1 MTTMYEKEEKTFPVW
16 LYVTQE
22 KLKMEEGTMLKKVGI
37 LANGGDVSGFNA
49 VIRAIVK
56 TAENH
61 GVECYGIVDGYN
73 GLLKKDFEKLSTAAN
88 GEAVGIL
95 PKGGSII
102 GSSTNANIFNYKIVN
117 EDGSVEYKDLS
128 EQAIE
133 NIKEFGFDCIF
144 TLGGDGTQKSARDF
158 STKGVNIIGVPK
170 TIDNDVA
177 CTEITFGYNTAVSVA
192 MEALDR
198 LHTTGETHHRIM
210 VLEVMG
216 RYAGWIALESAIAG
230 GADVALIP
238 EIPYD
243 INKVATKIENRKKR
257 GKNFSIVVV
266 AEGAKT
272 KDGKMV
278 VQNIRNNGA
287 GVDNT
292 KLGGVGQVVAKQLE
306 ELTGLEARNTT
317 LGYMQRGGTPTA
329 FDRVLSTKYGS
340 KAMEL
345 ALEGKFGTLVVIKN
359 GKLDSASLEDVVG
372 NNTKIGAVSGNT
384 AESNLRKVTMDDDLV
399 KAARDIGINL
409 GD

>member
-1 MTTMYEKEEKTFPVW
+1 
-16 LYVTQE
+16 
-22 KLKMEEGTMLKKVGI
+22 MLKKVGI

-61 GVECYGIVDGYN
+61 EVECYGIVDGYN

-117 EDGSVEYKDLS
+117 EDGSIEYKDLS

-266 AEGAKT
+266 AEGAKP
-272 KDGKMV
+272 KDGEMV